1 MIMEKKLEF
10 SADYFK
16 TEVRD
21 GFEVSS
27 MMKRAWAAQ
36 MEVLHVVADVCNKN
50 EIRYFADFG
59 TLLGAVRHKGMIPW
73 DDDIDICVVREE
85 YNRLIEILPYELPY
99 GFVVAGMYA
108 DSERLQEAAFVPH
121 LRVIADETLWNFNDY
136 MRYFHGFPYQRV
148 GIDIFPI
155 DYISRDD
162 GFVDIQKNIVRL
174 GIILLRDWDE
184 LIEQKMLDAYLEE
197 FSKLCNVNFDKQTNI
212 KNYIWRVIDK
222 ISSICDRNESDY
234 CTNFAIWLKNERCWF
249 PKECYNTFIRI
260 PFENFSVNAP
270 KMYDEV
276 LKAEFGENYMTP
288 IMGGAGHD
296 YPFYGHMEPELLKQ
310 IRNVGFKGSVDEFC
324 EEVASG
330 RLRV

>member
-1 MIMEKKLEF
+1 MEKKLEF

-21 GFEVSS
+21 GFEVPS

-85 YNRLIEILPYELPY
+85 YNRLIEILPYQLPY

-296 YPFYGHMEPELLKQ
+296 YPFYGHMELELLKQ

>member
-1 MIMEKKLEF
+1 MEKELEF

-21 GFEVSS
+21 GFEIPA

-36 MEVLHVVADVCNKN
+36 MEVLHVVAGVCKN
-50 EIRYFADFG
+50 NGIRYFADGG

-73 DDDIDICVVREE
+73 DDDIYICVVREE
-85 YNRLIEILPYELPY
+85 YNRLIQVLPKALPH

-108 DSERLQEAAFVPH
+108 DSERLQKAAFVPH

-148 GIDIFPI
+148 GIDIFPM
-155 DYISRDD
+155 DYISRDI
-162 GFVDIQKNIVRL
+162 GITNVQKQIIRL
-174 GIILLRDWDE
+174 GIETLRDWNKLGE
-184 LIEQKMLDAYLEE
+184 NGMLDEYVNG
-197 FSKLCNVNFDKQTNI
+197 FQKLCNVSFDNVNNV
-212 KNYIWRVIDK
+212 KNYMWKIIDK
-222 ISSICDRNESDY
+222 ISSISYREEADY
-234 CTNFAIWLKNERCWF
+234 ITNIFYWLDNDNYKMK
-249 PKECYNTFIRI
+249 KECYDYTIEL
-260 PFENFSVNAP
+260 PFENMNIVAP
-270 KMYDEV
+270 EMYDEV
-276 LKAEFGENYMTP
+276 LRAEYGDYMVP
-288 IMGGAGHD
+288 VKGAADHD
-296 YPFYGHMEPELLKQ
+296 YPFYGHMESELIKQ

>member
-1 MIMEKKLEF
+1 MEKELEF
-10 SADYFK
+10 SADFFK

-21 GFEVSS
+21 GFEIQA

-36 MEVLHVVADVCNKN
+36 MEVLHVVAGVCKN
-50 EIRYFADFG
+50 NGIRYFADGG

-85 YNRLIEILPYELPY
+85 YNRLIQVLPKALPH

-108 DSERLQEAAFVPH
+108 DSERLQKAAFVPH

-148 GIDIFPI
+148 GIDIFPM
-155 DYISRDD
+155 DYISRDI
-162 GFVDIQKNIVRL
+162 GITNVQRQIIRL
-174 GIILLRDWDE
+174 GIETLRDWNKLE
-184 LIEQKMLDAYLEE
+184 ENGMLDEYVNG
-197 FSKLCNVNFDKQTNI
+197 FQKLCNVSFDNVNNV
-212 KNYIWRVIDK
+212 KNYMWKIIDK
-222 ISSICDRNESDY
+222 ISSISYREEADY
-234 CTNFAIWLKNERCWF
+234 ITNIFYWLDNDNYKMK
-249 PKECYNTFIRI
+249 KECYDYTIEL
-260 PFENFSVNAP
+260 PFENMNIVAP
-270 KMYDEV
+270 EMYDEV
-276 LKAEFGENYMTP
+276 LRAEYGDYMVP
-288 IMGGAGHD
+288 VKGAADHD
-296 YPFYGHMEPELLKQ
+296 YPFYGHMESELIKQ

>member
-1 MIMEKKLEF
+1 MEKELEF

-21 GFEVSS
+21 GFEIPA

-36 MEVLHVVADVCNKN
+36 MEVLHVVAGVCKN
-50 EIRYFADFG
+50 NGIRYFADGG

-85 YNRLIEILPYELPY
+85 YNRLIQVLPKALPH

-108 DSERLQEAAFVPH
+108 DSERLQKAAFVPH

-148 GIDIFPI
+148 GIDIFPM
-155 DYISRDD
+155 DYISRDI
-162 GFVDIQKNIVRL
+162 GITNVQKQIIRL
-174 GIILLRDWDE
+174 GIETLRDWNKLE
-184 LIEQKMLDAYLEE
+184 ENGMLDEYVNG
-197 FSKLCNVNFDKQTNI
+197 FQKLCNVSFGNVNNV
-212 KNYIWRVIDK
+212 KNYMWKIIDK
-222 ISSICDRNESDY
+222 ISSISYREEADY
-234 CTNFAIWLKNERCWF
+234 ITNIFYWLDNDNYKMK
-249 PKECYNTFIRI
+249 KECYDYTIEL
-260 PFENFSVNAP
+260 PFENMNIVAP
-270 KMYDEV
+270 EMYDEV
-276 LKAEFGENYMTP
+276 LRAEYGDYMVP
-288 IMGGAGHD
+288 VKGAADHD
-296 YPFYGHMEPELLKQ
+296 YSFYGHMESELIKQ

>member
-1 MIMEKKLEF
+1 MEKELEF
-10 SADYFK
+10 GADFFK

-21 GFEVSS
+21 GFEIPA

-36 MEVLHVVADVCNKN
+36 MEVLHVVAGVCKN
-50 EIRYFADFG
+50 NGIRYFADGG

-85 YNRLIEILPYELPY
+85 YNRLIQVLPKALPH

-108 DSERLQEAAFVPH
+108 DSERLQKAAFVPH

-148 GIDIFPI
+148 GIDIFPM
-155 DYISRDD
+155 DYISRDI
-162 GFVDIQKNIVRL
+162 GITNVQRQIIRL
-174 GIILLRDWDE
+174 GIETLRDWNKLE
-184 LIEQKMLDAYLEE
+184 ENGMLDEYVNG
-197 FSKLCNVNFDKQTNI
+197 FQKLCNVSFDNVNNV
-212 KNYIWRVIDK
+212 KNYMWKIIDK
-222 ISSICDRNESDY
+222 ISSISYREEADY
-234 CTNFAIWLKNERCWF
+234 ITNIFYWLDNDNYKMK
-249 PKECYNTFIRI
+249 KECYDYTIEL
-260 PFENFSVNAP
+260 PFENMNIVAP
-270 KMYDEV
+270 EMYDEV
-276 LKAEFGENYMTP
+276 LRAEYGDYMVP
-288 IMGGAGHD
+288 VKGAADHD
-296 YPFYGHMEPELLKQ
+296 YPFYGHMESELIKQ

>member
-21 GFEVSS
+21 GFEVPS

-85 YNRLIEILPYELPY
+85 YNRLIEILPYQLPY

-296 YPFYGHMEPELLKQ
+296 YPFYGHMDPELLKQ

>member
-1 MIMEKKLEF
+1 MEKELEF

-21 GFEVSS
+21 GFEIPA

-36 MEVLHVVADVCNKN
+36 MEVLHVVAGVCKN
-50 EIRYFADFG
+50 NGIRYFADGG

-85 YNRLIEILPYELPY
+85 YNRLIQVLPKALPH

-108 DSERLQEAAFVPH
+108 DSERLQKAAFVPH

-148 GIDIFPI
+148 GIDIFPM
-155 DYISRDD
+155 DYISRDI
-162 GFVDIQKNIVRL
+162 GITNVQKQIIRL
-174 GIILLRDWDE
+174 GIETLRDWNKLE
-184 LIEQKMLDAYLEE
+184 ENGMLDEYVNG
-197 FSKLCNVNFDKQTNI
+197 FQKLCNVSFGNVNNV
-212 KNYIWRVIDK
+212 KNYMWKIIDK
-222 ISSICDRNESDY
+222 ISSISYREEADY
-234 CTNFAIWLKNERCWF
+234 ITNIFYWLDNDNYKMK
-249 PKECYNTFIRI
+249 KECYDYTIEL
-260 PFENFSVNAP
+260 PFENMNIVAP
-270 KMYDEV
+270 EMYDEV
-276 LKAEFGENYMTP
+276 LRAEYGDYMVP
-288 IMGGAGHD
+288 VKGAADHD
-296 YPFYGHMEPELLKQ
+296 YPFYGHMESELIKQ

>member
-1 MIMEKKLEF
+1 MEKELEF
-10 SADYFK
+10 SADFFK

-21 GFEVSS
+21 GFEIQA

-36 MEVLHVVADVCNKN
+36 MEVLHVVAGVCKN
-50 EIRYFADFG
+50 NGIRYFADGG

-85 YNRLIEILPYELPY
+85 YNRLIQVLPKALPH

-108 DSERLQEAAFVPH
+108 DSERLQKAAFVPH

-148 GIDIFPI
+148 GIDIFPM
-155 DYISRDD
+155 DYISRDI
-162 GFVDIQKNIVRL
+162 GITNVQKQIIRL
-174 GIILLRDWDE
+174 GIETLRDWNKLE
-184 LIEQKMLDAYLEE
+184 ANGMLDEYVNG
-197 FSKLCNVNFDKQTNI
+197 FQKLCNVSFDNVNNV
-212 KNYIWRVIDK
+212 KNYMWKIIDK
-222 ISSICDRNESDY
+222 ISSISYREEADY
-234 CTNFAIWLKNERCWF
+234 ITNIFYWLDNDNYKMK
-249 PKECYNTFIRI
+249 KECYDYTIEL
-260 PFENFSVNAP
+260 PFENMNIVAP
-270 KMYDEV
+270 EMYDEV
-276 LKAEFGENYMTP
+276 LRAEYGDYMVP
-288 IMGGAGHD
+288 VKGAADHD
-296 YPFYGHMEPELLKQ
+296 YPFYGHMQSELIKQ

>member
-21 GFEVSS
+21 GFEVPS

-85 YNRLIEILPYELPY
+85 YNRLIEILPYQLPY

-108 DSERLQEAAFVPH
+108 DSERLQEAAFVPR

>member
-1 MIMEKKLEF
+1 MEKELEF

-21 GFEVSS
+21 GFEIPA

-36 MEVLHVVADVCNKN
+36 MEVLHVVAGVCKN
-50 EIRYFADFG
+50 NGIRYFADGG

-85 YNRLIEILPYELPY
+85 YNRLIQVLPKALPH

-108 DSERLQEAAFVPH
+108 DSERLQKAAFVPH

-148 GIDIFPI
+148 GIDIFPM
-155 DYISRDD
+155 DYISRDI
-162 GFVDIQKNIVRL
+162 GITNVQKQIIRL
-174 GIILLRDWDE
+174 GIETLRDWNKLE
-184 LIEQKMLDAYLEE
+184 ENGMLDEYVNG
-197 FSKLCNVNFDKQTNI
+197 FQKLCNVSFDNVNNV
-212 KNYIWRVIDK
+212 KNYMWKIIDK
-222 ISSICDRNESDY
+222 ISSISYREEADY
-234 CTNFAIWLKNERCWF
+234 ITNIFYWLDNDNYKMK
-249 PKECYNTFIRI
+249 KECYDYTIEL
-260 PFENFSVNAP
+260 PFENMNIVAP
-270 KMYDEV
+270 EMYDEV
-276 LKAEFGENYMTP
+276 LRAEYGDYMVP
-288 IMGGAGHD
+288 VKGAADHD
-296 YPFYGHMEPELLKQ
+296 YPFYGHMESELIKQ

-330 RLRV
+330 RLRA

>member
-1 MIMEKKLEF
+1 MEKELEF

-21 GFEVSS
+21 GFEIPA

-36 MEVLHVVADVCNKN
+36 MEVLLVVAGVCKN
-50 EIRYFADFG
+50 NGIRYFADGG

-85 YNRLIEILPYELPY
+85 YNRLIQVLPKALPH

-108 DSERLQEAAFVPH
+108 DSERLQKAAFVPH

-148 GIDIFPI
+148 GIDIFPM
-155 DYISRDD
+155 DYISRDI
-162 GFVDIQKNIVRL
+162 GITNVQKQIIRL
-174 GIILLRDWDE
+174 GIETLRDWNKLE
-184 LIEQKMLDAYLEE
+184 ENGMLDEYVNG
-197 FSKLCNVNFDKQTNI
+197 FQKLCNVSFGNVNNV
-212 KNYIWRVIDK
+212 KNYMWKIIDK
-222 ISSICDRNESDY
+222 ISSISYREEADY
-234 CTNFAIWLKNERCWF
+234 ITNIFYWLDNDNYKMK
-249 PKECYNTFIRI
+249 KECYDYTIEL
-260 PFENFSVNAP
+260 PFENMNIVAP
-270 KMYDEV
+270 EMYDEV
-276 LKAEFGENYMTP
+276 LRAEYGDYMVP
-288 IMGGAGHD
+288 VKGAADHD
-296 YPFYGHMEPELLKQ
+296 YPFYGHMESELIKQ

>member
-1 MIMEKKLEF
+1 MEKELEF
-10 SADYFK
+10 SADFFK

-21 GFEVSS
+21 GFEIPE

-36 MEVLHVVADVCNKN
+36 MEVLHVVAGVCKN
-50 EIRYFADFG
+50 NGIRYFADGG

-85 YNRLIEILPYELPY
+85 YNRLIQVLPKALPH

-108 DSERLQEAAFVPH
+108 DSERLQKAAFVPH

-148 GIDIFPI
+148 GIDIFPM
-155 DYISRDD
+155 DYISRDI
-162 GFVDIQKNIVRL
+162 GITNVQRQIIRL
-174 GIILLRDWDE
+174 GIETLRDWNKLE
-184 LIEQKMLDAYLEE
+184 ENGMLDEYVNG
-197 FSKLCNVNFDKQTNI
+197 FQKLCNVSFDNVNNV
-212 KNYIWRVIDK
+212 KNYMWKIIDK
-222 ISSICDRNESDY
+222 ISSISYREEADY
-234 CTNFAIWLKNERCWF
+234 ITNIFYWLDNDNYKMK
-249 PKECYNTFIRI
+249 KECYDYTIEL
-260 PFENFSVNAP
+260 PFENMNIVAP
-270 KMYDEV
+270 EMYDEV
-276 LKAEFGENYMTP
+276 LRAEYGDYMVP
-288 IMGGAGHD
+288 VKGAADHD
-296 YPFYGHMEPELLKQ
+296 YPFYGHMESELIKQ

>member
-1 MIMEKKLEF
+1 MEKKLEF

-21 GFEVSS
+21 GFEVPS

-85 YNRLIEILPYELPY
+85 YNRLIEILPYQLPY

-162 GFVDIQKNIVRL
+162 GVVDIQKNIVRL

>member
-1 MIMEKKLEF
+1 MEKELKF

-21 GFEVSS
+21 GFEIPA

-36 MEVLHVVADVCNKN
+36 MEVLHVVAGVCKN
-50 EIRYFADFG
+50 NGIRYFADGG

-85 YNRLIEILPYELPY
+85 YNRLIQVLPKALPH

-108 DSERLQEAAFVPH
+108 DSERLQKAAFVPH

-148 GIDIFPI
+148 GIDIFPM
-155 DYISRDD
+155 DYISRDI
-162 GFVDIQKNIVRL
+162 GITNVQKQIIRL
-174 GIILLRDWDE
+174 GIETLRDWNKLE
-184 LIEQKMLDAYLEE
+184 ENGMLDEYVNG
-197 FSKLCNVNFDKQTNI
+197 FQKLCNVSFDNVNNV
-212 KNYIWRVIDK
+212 KNYMWKIIDK
-222 ISSICDRNESDY
+222 ISSISYREEADY
-234 CTNFAIWLKNERCWF
+234 ITNIFYWLDNDNYKMK
-249 PKECYNTFIRI
+249 KECYDYTIEL
-260 PFENFSVNAP
+260 PFENMNIVAP
-270 KMYDEV
+270 EMYDEV
-276 LKAEFGENYMTP
+276 LRAEYGDYMVP
-288 IMGGAGHD
+288 VKGAADHD
-296 YPFYGHMEPELLKQ
+296 YPFYGHMESELIKQ

-330 RLRV
+330 RLRA

>member
-21 GFEVSS
+21 GFEVPS

-85 YNRLIEILPYELPY
+85 YNRLIEILPYQLPY

-162 GFVDIQKNIVRL
+162 GVVDIQKNIVRL

-234 CTNFAIWLKNERCWF
+234 CTNFAIWQKNERCWF

>member
-270 KMYDEV
+270 KMHDEV

>member
-1 MIMEKKLEF
+1 MEKELEF

-21 GFEVSS
+21 GFEIPA

-36 MEVLHVVADVCNKN
+36 MEVLHVVAGVCKN
-50 EIRYFADFG
+50 NGIRYFADGG

-85 YNRLIEILPYELPY
+85 YNRLIQVLPKALPH

-108 DSERLQEAAFVPH
+108 DSERLQKAAFVPH

-148 GIDIFPI
+148 GIDIFPM
-155 DYISRDD
+155 DYISRDI
-162 GFVDIQKNIVRL
+162 GITNVQKQIIRL
-174 GIILLRDWDE
+174 GIETLRDWNKLGE
-184 LIEQKMLDAYLEE
+184 NGMLDEYVNG
-197 FSKLCNVNFDKQTNI
+197 FQKLCNVSFDNVNNV
-212 KNYIWRVIDK
+212 KNYMWKIIDK
-222 ISSICDRNESDY
+222 ISSISYREEADY
-234 CTNFAIWLKNERCWF
+234 ITNIFYWLDNDNYKMK
-249 PKECYNTFIRI
+249 KECYDYTIEL
-260 PFENFSVNAP
+260 PFENMNIVAP
-270 KMYDEV
+270 EMYDEV
-276 LKAEFGENYMTP
+276 LRAEYGDYMVP
-288 IMGGAGHD
+288 VKGAADHD
-296 YPFYGHMEPELLKQ
+296 YPFYGHMESELIKQ

>member
-1 MIMEKKLEF
+1 MEKELEF

-21 GFEVSS
+21 GFEIPA

-36 MEVLHVVADVCNKN
+36 MEVLHVVAGVCKN
-50 EIRYFADFG
+50 NGIRYFADGG
-59 TLLGAVRHKGMIPW
+59 TLLCAVRHKGMIPW

-85 YNRLIEILPYELPY
+85 YNRLIQVLPKALPH

-108 DSERLQEAAFVPH
+108 DSERLQKAAFVPH

-148 GIDIFPI
+148 GIDIFPM
-155 DYISRDD
+155 DYISRDI
-162 GFVDIQKNIVRL
+162 GITNVQKQIIRL
-174 GIILLRDWDE
+174 GIETLRDWNKLGE
-184 LIEQKMLDAYLEE
+184 NGMLDEYVNG
-197 FSKLCNVNFDKQTNI
+197 FQKLCNVSFDNVNNV
-212 KNYIWRVIDK
+212 KNYMWKIIDK
-222 ISSICDRNESDY
+222 ISSISYREEADY
-234 CTNFAIWLKNERCWF
+234 ITNIFYWLDNDNYKMK
-249 PKECYNTFIRI
+249 KECYDYTIEL
-260 PFENFSVNAP
+260 PFENMNIVAP
-270 KMYDEV
+270 EMYDEV
-276 LKAEFGENYMTP
+276 LRAEYGDYMVP
-288 IMGGAGHD
+288 VKGAADHD
-296 YPFYGHMEPELLKQ
+296 YPFYGHMESELIKQ

>member
-21 GFEVSS
+21 GFEVPS

-85 YNRLIEILPYELPY
+85 YNRLIEILPYQLPY

-296 YPFYGHMEPELLKQ
+296 YPFYGHMEPELLKHNFQ
-310 IRNVGFKGSVDEFC
+310 CK
-324 EEVASG
+324 
-330 RLRV
+330 

>member
-1 MIMEKKLEF
+1 MEKELEF

-21 GFEVSS
+21 GFEIPA

-36 MEVLHVVADVCNKN
+36 MEVLHVVAGVCKNN
-50 EIRYFADFG
+50 EIRYFADGG

-85 YNRLIEILPYELPY
+85 YNRLIQVLPKALPH

-108 DSERLQEAAFVPH
+108 DSERLQKAAFVPH

-148 GIDIFPI
+148 GIDIFPM
-155 DYISRDD
+155 DYISRDI
-162 GFVDIQKNIVRL
+162 GITNVQKQIIRL
-174 GIILLRDWDE
+174 GIETLRDWNKLE
-184 LIEQKMLDAYLEE
+184 ENGMLDEYVNG
-197 FSKLCNVNFDKQTNI
+197 FQKLCNVSFDNVNNV
-212 KNYIWRVIDK
+212 KNYMWKIIDK
-222 ISSICDRNESDY
+222 ISSISYREEADY
-234 CTNFAIWLKNERCWF
+234 ITNIFYWLDNDNYKMK
-249 PKECYNTFIRI
+249 KECYDYTIEL
-260 PFENFSVNAP
+260 PFENMNIVAP
-270 KMYDEV
+270 EMYDEV
-276 LKAEFGENYMTP
+276 LRAEYGDYIVP
-288 IMGGAGHD
+288 VKGAADHD
-296 YPFYGHMEPELLKQ
+296 YPFYGHMESELIKQ

-330 RLRV
+330 RLRA

>member
-1 MIMEKKLEF
+1 MEF

-21 GFEVSS
+21 GFEIPA

-36 MEVLHVVADVCNKN
+36 MEVLHVVAGVCKN
-50 EIRYFADFG
+50 NGIRYFADWG

-85 YNRLIEILPYELPY
+85 YNRLIQVLPKALPH

-108 DSERLQEAAFVPH
+108 DSERLQKAAFVPH

-148 GIDIFPI
+148 GIDIFPM
-155 DYISRDD
+155 DYISRDI
-162 GFVDIQKNIVRL
+162 GITNVQKQIIRL
-174 GIILLRDWDE
+174 GIETLRDWNKLGE
-184 LIEQKMLDAYLEE
+184 NGMLDEYVNG
-197 FSKLCNVNFDKQTNI
+197 FQKLCNVSFDNVNNV
-212 KNYIWRVIDK
+212 KNYMWKIIDK
-222 ISSICDRNESDY
+222 ISSISYREEADY
-234 CTNFAIWLKNERCWF
+234 ITNIFYWLDNDNYKMK
-249 PKECYNTFIRI
+249 KECYDYTIEL
-260 PFENFSVNAP
+260 PFENMNIVAP
-270 KMYDEV
+270 EMYDEV
-276 LKAEFGENYMTP
+276 LRAEYGDYMVP
-288 IMGGAGHD
+288 VKGAADHD
-296 YPFYGHMEPELLKQ
+296 YPFYGHMESELIKQ

>member
-1 MIMEKKLEF
+1 MEKELEF

-21 GFEVSS
+21 GFEILA

-36 MEVLHVVADVCNKN
+36 MEVLHVVAGVCKN
-50 EIRYFADFG
+50 NGIRYFADGG

-85 YNRLIEILPYELPY
+85 YNRLIQVLPKALPH

-108 DSERLQEAAFVPH
+108 DSERLQKAAFVPH

-148 GIDIFPI
+148 GIDIFPM
-155 DYISRDD
+155 DYISRDI
-162 GFVDIQKNIVRL
+162 GITNVQKQIIRL
-174 GIILLRDWDE
+174 GIETLRDWNKLGE
-184 LIEQKMLDAYLEE
+184 NGMLDEYVNG
-197 FSKLCNVNFDKQTNI
+197 FQKLCNVSFDNVNNV
-212 KNYIWRVIDK
+212 KNYMWKIIDK
-222 ISSICDRNESDY
+222 ISSISYREEADY
-234 CTNFAIWLKNERCWF
+234 ITNIFYWLDNDNYKMK
-249 PKECYNTFIRI
+249 KECYDYTIEL
-260 PFENFSVNAP
+260 PFENMNIVAP
-270 KMYDEV
+270 EMYDEV
-276 LKAEFGENYMTP
+276 LRAEYGDYMVP
-288 IMGGAGHD
+288 VKGAADHD
-296 YPFYGHMEPELLKQ
+296 YPFYGHMESELIKQ

>member
-1 MIMEKKLEF
+1 MEKELEF

-21 GFEVSS
+21 GFEIPA

-36 MEVLHVVADVCNKN
+36 MEVLHVVAGVCKN
-50 EIRYFADFG
+50 NGIRYFADGG

-85 YNRLIEILPYELPY
+85 YNRLIQVLPKALPH

-108 DSERLQEAAFVPH
+108 DSERLQKAAFVPH

-148 GIDIFPI
+148 GIDIFPM
-155 DYISRDD
+155 DYISRDI
-162 GFVDIQKNIVRL
+162 GITNVQKQIIRL
-174 GIILLRDWDE
+174 GIETLRDWNKLE
-184 LIEQKMLDAYLEE
+184 ENGMLDEYVNG
-197 FSKLCNVNFDKQTNI
+197 FQKLCNVSFDNVNNV
-212 KNYIWRVIDK
+212 KNYMWKIIDK
-222 ISSICDRNESDY
+222 ISSISYREEADY
-234 CTNFAIWLKNERCWF
+234 ITNIFYWLDNDNYKMK
-249 PKECYNTFIRI
+249 KECYDYTIEL
-260 PFENFSVNAP
+260 PFENMNIVAP
-270 KMYDEV
+270 EMYDEV
-276 LKAEFGENYMTP
+276 LRAEYGDYMVP
-288 IMGGAGHD
+288 VKGAADHD
-296 YPFYGHMEPELLKQ
+296 YPFYGHMESELIKQ

-324 EEVASG
+324 EEVAIG

>member
-1 MIMEKKLEF
+1 MEKELEF

-21 GFEVSS
+21 GFEIPA

-36 MEVLHVVADVCNKN
+36 MEVLHVVAGVCKN
-50 EIRYFADFG
+50 NGIRYFADGG

-85 YNRLIEILPYELPY
+85 YNRLIQVLPKALPH

-108 DSERLQEAAFVPH
+108 DSERLQKAAFVPH

-148 GIDIFPI
+148 GIDIFPM
-155 DYISRDD
+155 DYISRDI
-162 GFVDIQKNIVRL
+162 GITNVQKQIIRL
-174 GIILLRDWDE
+174 GIETLRDWNKLE
-184 LIEQKMLDAYLEE
+184 ENGMLDEYVNG
-197 FSKLCNVNFDKQTNI
+197 FQKLCNVSFDNVNNV
-212 KNYIWRVIDK
+212 KNYMWKIIDK
-222 ISSICDRNESDY
+222 ISSISYREEADY
-234 CTNFAIWLKNERCWF
+234 ITNIFYWLDNDNYKMK
-249 PKECYNTFIRI
+249 KECYDYTIEL
-260 PFENFSVNAP
+260 PFENMNIVAP
-270 KMYDEV
+270 EMYDEV
-276 LKAEFGENYMTP
+276 LRAEYGDYMVP
-288 IMGGAGHD
+288 VKGAADHD
-296 YPFYGHMEPELLKQ
+296 YPFYGHMESELIKQ

-330 RLRV
+330 RLRT

>member
-1 MIMEKKLEF
+1 MEKELEF

-21 GFEVSS
+21 GFEIPA
-27 MMKRAWAAQ
+27 MMKRAWVAQ
-36 MEVLHVVADVCNKN
+36 MEVLHVVAGVCKNN
-50 EIRYFADFG
+50 EIRYFADGG

-85 YNRLIEILPYELPY
+85 YNRLIQVLPKALPH

-108 DSERLQEAAFVPH
+108 DSERLQKAAFVPH

-148 GIDIFPI
+148 GIDIFPM
-155 DYISRDD
+155 DYISRDI
-162 GFVDIQKNIVRL
+162 GITNVQKQIIRF
-174 GIILLRDWDE
+174 GIGTLRDWNKLE
-184 LIEQKMLDAYLEE
+184 ENGMLDEYVNG
-197 FSKLCNVNFDKQTNI
+197 FQKLCNVSFGNVNNV
-212 KNYIWRVIDK
+212 KNYMWKIIDK
-222 ISSICDRNESDY
+222 ISSISYREEADY
-234 CTNFAIWLKNERCWF
+234 ITNIFYWLDNDNYKMK
-249 PKECYNTFIRI
+249 KECYDYTIEL
-260 PFENFSVNAP
+260 PFENMNIVAP
-270 KMYDEV
+270 EMYDEV
-276 LKAEFGENYMTP
+276 LRAEYGDYMVP
-288 IMGGAGHD
+288 VKGAADHD
-296 YPFYGHMEPELLKQ
+296 YPFYGHMESELIKQ

>member
-1 MIMEKKLEF
+1 MEKELEF

-21 GFEVSS
+21 GFEIPA

-36 MEVLHVVADVCNKN
+36 MEVLHVVAGVCKNN
-50 EIRYFADFG
+50 EIRYFADGG

-85 YNRLIEILPYELPY
+85 YNRLIQVLPKALPH

-108 DSERLQEAAFVPH
+108 DSERLQKAAFVPH

-148 GIDIFPI
+148 GIDIFPM
-155 DYISRDD
+155 DYISRDI
-162 GFVDIQKNIVRL
+162 GITNVQKQIIRL
-174 GIILLRDWDE
+174 GIETLRDWNKLE
-184 LIEQKMLDAYLEE
+184 ENGMLDEYVNG
-197 FSKLCNVNFDKQTNI
+197 FQKLCNVSFGNVNNV
-212 KNYIWRVIDK
+212 KNYMWKIIDK
-222 ISSICDRNESDY
+222 ISSISYREEADY
-234 CTNFAIWLKNERCWF
+234 ITNIFYWLDNDNYKMK
-249 PKECYNTFIRI
+249 KECYDYTIEL
-260 PFENFSVNAP
+260 PFENMNIVAP
-270 KMYDEV
+270 EMYDEV
-276 LKAEFGENYMTP
+276 LRAEYGDYMVP
-288 IMGGAGHD
+288 VKGAADHD
-296 YPFYGHMEPELLKQ
+296 YPFYGHMESELIKQ

>member
-1 MIMEKKLEF
+1 MEKELEF

-21 GFEVSS
+21 GFEIPA

-36 MEVLHVVADVCNKN
+36 MEVLHVVAGVCKNN
-50 EIRYFADFG
+50 EIRYFADGG

-85 YNRLIEILPYELPY
+85 YNRLIQVLPKALPH

-108 DSERLQEAAFVPH
+108 DSERLQKAAFVPH

-148 GIDIFPI
+148 GIDIFPM
-155 DYISRDD
+155 DYISRDI
-162 GFVDIQKNIVRL
+162 GITNVQKQIIRL
-174 GIILLRDWDE
+174 GIETLRDWNKLE
-184 LIEQKMLDAYLEE
+184 ENGMLDEYVNG
-197 FSKLCNVNFDKQTNI
+197 FQKLCNVSFDNVNNV
-212 KNYIWRVIDK
+212 KNYMWKIIDK
-222 ISSICDRNESDY
+222 ISSISYREEADY
-234 CTNFAIWLKNERCWF
+234 ITNIFYWLDNDNYKMK
-249 PKECYNTFIRI
+249 KECYDYTIEL
-260 PFENFSVNAP
+260 PFENMNIVAP
-270 KMYDEV
+270 EMYDEV
-276 LKAEFGENYMTP
+276 LRAEYGDYMVP
-288 IMGGAGHD
+288 VKGAADHD
-296 YPFYGHMEPELLKQ
+296 YPFYGHMESELIKQ

>member
-1 MIMEKKLEF
+1 MEKELEF

-21 GFEVSS
+21 GFEIPA

-36 MEVLHVVADVCNKN
+36 MEVLHVVAGVCKN
-50 EIRYFADFG
+50 NGIRYFADGG

-85 YNRLIEILPYELPY
+85 YNRLIQVLPKALPH

-108 DSERLQEAAFVPH
+108 DSERLQKAAFVPH

-148 GIDIFPI
+148 GIDIFPM
-155 DYISRDD
+155 DYISRDI
-162 GFVDIQKNIVRL
+162 GITNVQKQIIRL
-174 GIILLRDWDE
+174 GIETLRDWNKLE
-184 LIEQKMLDAYLEE
+184 ENGMLDEYVNG
-197 FSKLCNVNFDKQTNI
+197 FQKLCNVSFGNVNNV
-212 KNYIWRVIDK
+212 KNYMWEIIDK
-222 ISSICDRNESDY
+222 ISSISYREEADY
-234 CTNFAIWLKNERCWF
+234 ITNIFYWLDNDNYKMK
-249 PKECYNTFIRI
+249 KECYDYTIEL
-260 PFENFSVNAP
+260 PFENMNIVAP
-270 KMYDEV
+270 EMYDEV
-276 LKAEFGENYMTP
+276 LRAEYGDYMVP
-288 IMGGAGHD
+288 VKGAADHD
-296 YPFYGHMEPELLKQ
+296 YPFYGHMESELIKQ

>member
-1 MIMEKKLEF
+1 MEKELEL

-21 GFEVSS
+21 GFEIPA

-36 MEVLHVVADVCNKN
+36 MEVLHVVAGVCKNN
-50 EIRYFADFG
+50 EIRYFADGG

-85 YNRLIEILPYELPY
+85 YNRLIQVLPKALPH

-108 DSERLQEAAFVPH
+108 DSERLQKAAFVPH

-148 GIDIFPI
+148 GIDIFPM
-155 DYISRDD
+155 DYISRDI
-162 GFVDIQKNIVRL
+162 GITNVQKQIIRF
-174 GIILLRDWDE
+174 GIGTLRDWNKLE
-184 LIEQKMLDAYLEE
+184 ENGMLDEYVNG
-197 FSKLCNVNFDKQTNI
+197 FQKLCNVSFGNVNNV
-212 KNYIWRVIDK
+212 KNYMWKIIDK
-222 ISSICDRNESDY
+222 ISSISYREEADY
-234 CTNFAIWLKNERCWF
+234 ITNIFYWLDNDNYKIK
-249 PKECYNTFIRI
+249 KECYDYTIEL
-260 PFENFSVNAP
+260 PFENMNIVAP
-270 KMYDEV
+270 EMYDEV
-276 LKAEFGENYMTP
+276 LRAEYGDYMVP
-288 IMGGAGHD
+288 VKGAADHD
-296 YPFYGHMEPELLKQ
+296 YPFYGHMESELIKQ

>member
-1 MIMEKKLEF
+1 MEF

-21 GFEVSS
+21 GFEIPA

-36 MEVLHVVADVCNKN
+36 MEVLHVVAGVCKN
-50 EIRYFADFG
+50 NGIRYFADGG

-85 YNRLIEILPYELPY
+85 YNRLIQVLPKALPH

-108 DSERLQEAAFVPH
+108 DSERLQKAAFVPH

-148 GIDIFPI
+148 GIDIFPM
-155 DYISRDD
+155 DYISRDI
-162 GFVDIQKNIVRL
+162 GITNVQKQIIRL
-174 GIILLRDWDE
+174 GIETLRDWNKLE
-184 LIEQKMLDAYLEE
+184 ENGMLDEYVNG
-197 FSKLCNVNFDKQTNI
+197 FQKLCNVSFDNVNNV
-212 KNYIWRVIDK
+212 KNYMWKIIDK
-222 ISSICDRNESDY
+222 ISSISYREEADY
-234 CTNFAIWLKNERCWF
+234 ITNIFYWLDNDNYKMK
-249 PKECYNTFIRI
+249 KECYDYTIEL
-260 PFENFSVNAP
+260 PFENMNIVAP
-270 KMYDEV
+270 EMYDEV
-276 LKAEFGENYMTP
+276 LRAEYGDYMVP
-288 IMGGAGHD
+288 VKGAADHD
-296 YPFYGHMEPELLKQ
+296 YPFYGHMESELIKQ

-330 RLRV
+330 RLRA

>member
-21 GFEVSS
+21 GFEVPS

-85 YNRLIEILPYELPY
+85 YNRLIEILPYQLPY

-162 GFVDIQKNIVRL
+162 GVVDIQKNIVRL

>member
-1 MIMEKKLEF
+1 MEKELEF

-21 GFEVSS
+21 GFEIPA

-36 MEVLHVVADVCNKN
+36 MEVLHVVAGVCKN
-50 EIRYFADFG
+50 NGIRYFADG
-59 TLLGAVRHKGMIPW
+59 GMLLGAVRHKGMIPW

-85 YNRLIEILPYELPY
+85 YNRLIQVLPKALPH

-108 DSERLQEAAFVPH
+108 DSERLQKAAFVPH

-148 GIDIFPI
+148 GIDIFPM
-155 DYISRDD
+155 DYISRDI
-162 GFVDIQKNIVRL
+162 GITNVQKQIIRL
-174 GIILLRDWDE
+174 GIETLRDWNKLGE
-184 LIEQKMLDAYLEE
+184 NGMLDEYVNG
-197 FSKLCNVNFDKQTNI
+197 FQKLCNVSFDNVNNV
-212 KNYIWRVIDK
+212 KNYMWKIIDK
-222 ISSICDRNESDY
+222 ISSISYREEADY
-234 CTNFAIWLKNERCWF
+234 ITNIFYWLDNDNYKMK
-249 PKECYNTFIRI
+249 KECYDYTIEL
-260 PFENFSVNAP
+260 PFENMNIVAP
-270 KMYDEV
+270 EMYDEV
-276 LKAEFGENYMTP
+276 LRAEYGDYMVP
-288 IMGGAGHD
+288 VKGAADHD
-296 YPFYGHMEPELLKQ
+296 YPFYGHMESELIKQ

>member
-1 MIMEKKLEF
+1 MEKELEF

-21 GFEVSS
+21 GFEIPA

-36 MEVLHVVADVCNKN
+36 MEVLHVVAGVCKN
-50 EIRYFADFG
+50 NGIRYFADWG

-85 YNRLIEILPYELPY
+85 YNRLIQVLPKALPH

-108 DSERLQEAAFVPH
+108 DSERLQKAAFVPH

-148 GIDIFPI
+148 GIDIFPM
-155 DYISRDD
+155 DYISRDI
-162 GFVDIQKNIVRL
+162 GITNVQKQIIRL
-174 GIILLRDWDE
+174 GIETLRDWNKLE
-184 LIEQKMLDAYLEE
+184 ENGMLDEYVNG
-197 FSKLCNVNFDKQTNI
+197 FQKLCNVSFGNVNNV
-212 KNYIWRVIDK
+212 KNYMWKIIDK
-222 ISSICDRNESDY
+222 ISSISYREEADY
-234 CTNFAIWLKNERCWF
+234 ITNIFYWLDNDNYKMK
-249 PKECYNTFIRI
+249 KECYDYTIEL
-260 PFENFSVNAP
+260 PFENMNIVAP
-270 KMYDEV
+270 EMYDEV
-276 LKAEFGENYMTP
+276 LRAEYGDYMVP
-288 IMGGAGHD
+288 VKGAADHD
-296 YPFYGHMEPELLKQ
+296 YPFYGHMESELIKQ